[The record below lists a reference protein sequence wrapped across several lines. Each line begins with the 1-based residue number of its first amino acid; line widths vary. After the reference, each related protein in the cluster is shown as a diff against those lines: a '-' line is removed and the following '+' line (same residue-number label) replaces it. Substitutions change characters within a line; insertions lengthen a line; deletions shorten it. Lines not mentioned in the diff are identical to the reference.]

1 MKTTINTALTAG
13 AMSLFP
19 YQALA
24 KMSEANAIFGG
35 TSNPIDQFVG
45 FLTGGFAIGVAVI
58 AIVVMGG
65 MIIFGSDFG
74 GFGRRVPMVLL
85 GVGFVIFSVNVV
97 QFLTGSDVSGM
108 MYDPNT
114 LYVSSLAPLPS
125 H

>member
-1 MKTTINTALTAG
+1 MKTTINTALIAG

-24 KMSEANAIFGG
+24 KMTEANEIFGG
-35 TSNPIDQFVG
+35 TTNPIGQFVG

-114 LYVSSLAPLPS
+114 LYMSSSAPLS
-125 H
+125 HH

>member
-1 MKTTINTALTAG
+1 MKTTTNTALVAG

-24 KMSEANAIFGG
+24 KMAEANAIFGG
-35 TSNPIDQFVG
+35 ASNPIGQFIG

-108 MYDPNT
+108 MYDPNA
-114 LYVSSLAPLPS
+114 LYMSSSAPLPS